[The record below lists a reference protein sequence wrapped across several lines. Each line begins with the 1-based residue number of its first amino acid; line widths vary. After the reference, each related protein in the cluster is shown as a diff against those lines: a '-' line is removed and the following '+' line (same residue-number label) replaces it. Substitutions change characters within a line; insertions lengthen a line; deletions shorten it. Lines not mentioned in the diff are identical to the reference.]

1 MATSTSE
8 EKVTHKAT
16 LRMKDLMEATGLP
29 KSTILHY
36 LHQGLLPE
44 PEKTSP
50 NMAYYDPE
58 CIPRIRFIQHMQR
71 HHRLALAE
79 IKEIL
84 KTREAEGDLSIRVEL
99 NELIFGRTER
109 DAITS
114 HEEFCRVTGLSR
126 KQLDRLVE
134 ARLILPVQEGRFD
147 PQDVSMGQVFARGFA
162 RGLRVEDVRY
172 YVELGEK
179 IVDHEMA
186 LRSRMTHALP
196 SDQDAAVTMEMVK
209 NARMLRAYILD
220 RLFQHRVAAMAD
232 LKEGGK
238 GS

>member
-1 MATSTSE
+1 MTSTSE
-8 EKVTHKAT
+8 DKVPQKPT

-58 CIPRIRFIQHMQR
+58 CIQRIRFIQHMQR
-71 HHRLALAE
+71 HHRLVLSE
-79 IKEIL
+79 IKKIL
-84 KTREAEGDLSIRVEL
+84 KTREAEGDLSILVEL
-99 NELIFGRTER
+99 NELIFGHTEQ
-109 DAITS
+109 DIITS
-114 HEEFCRVTGLSR
+114 HEEFCRVTGLS
-126 KQLDRLVE
+126 KEQLDSLLK
-134 ARLILPVQEGRFD
+134 ARLILPVQEGRVD
-147 PQDVSMGQVFARGFA
+147 QQDVSMGQMFVWGFA
-162 RGLRVEDVRY
+162 RGLRIEDVLY

-186 LRSRMTHALP
+186 LRSRMTHHLP
-196 SDQDAAVTMEMVK
+196 PDQDAAVTMEMVK
-209 NARMLRAYILD
+209 NARMSRAYILD
-220 RLFQHRVAAMAD
+220 RLFQNRVAGMAD
-232 LKEGGK
+232 LKEGGD